1 MLQNVPYISGIIIR
15 KPQKT
20 YYDKFWRLFTRKFHP
35 ASIILK
41 PLFVFLMKSGIGM
54 LYYLCSKEKSSF
66 NLDLQSMVGKGHRRD
81 SLNLIHWKF
90 VCCVILSYASGD
102 YLAVRYSKRDPRRN
116 LSLQSPAGH
125 FRFRLNMQG

>member
-1 MLQNVPYISGIIIR
+1 MLDEMSKEMLQNVPYISGIIR

-20 YYDKFWRLFTRKFHP
+20 YYDKFW
-35 ASIILK
+35 SIILK
-41 PLFVFLMKSGIGM
+41 PLFVFLMKSGGI
-54 LYYLCSKEKSSF
+54 LVCYNYLWSKEKSSF

>member
-1 MLQNVPYISGIIIR
+1 MSKEMLQNVPYISGIIR
-15 KPQKT
+15 KPQKKH
-20 YYDKFWRLFTRKFHP
+20 YDNVW
-35 ASIILK
+35 SIILK
-41 PLFVFLMKSGIGM
+41 PLLVFLMKSGGI
-54 LYYLCSKEKSSF
+54 LVCYNYLWSKEKSSF

>member
-1 MLQNVPYISGIIIR
+1 MKCLKKCFKMCHIFLKLYKN
-15 KPQKT
+15 PQKT
-20 YYDKFWRLFTRKFHP
+20 YYDKFW
-35 ASIILK
+35 SIILK
-41 PLFVFLMKSGIGM
+41 PLFVFLMKSGGI
-54 LYYLCSKEKSSF
+54 LVCYKYYLCSKEKSSF